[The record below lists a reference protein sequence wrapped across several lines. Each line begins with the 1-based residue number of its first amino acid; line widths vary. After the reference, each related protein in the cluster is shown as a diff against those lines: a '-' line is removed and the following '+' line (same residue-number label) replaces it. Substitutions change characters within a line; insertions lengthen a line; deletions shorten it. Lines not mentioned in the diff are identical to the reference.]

1 MERSEHE
8 TTECWIGLQTTSQQH
23 LHAGFQWID
32 AGRDVIDV
40 DFDMFPAQP
49 HLDGECGVSM
59 RDIESGDIW
68 WWCVPCE
75 QRHHVVCEMEATT
88 GWLAKN
94 SEPLVP
100 TSFFLQVLLLQ
111 VFIGLFLF

>member
-1 MERSEHE
+1 MIVFIFVANVAETRVERSEHE

-75 QRHHVVCEMEATT
+75 QRHHVVCEMEATA
-88 GWLAKN
+88 GWSIN
-94 SEPLVP
+94 PL
-100 TSFFLQVLLLQ
+100 SRLQFLLK
-111 VFIGLFLF
+111 